1 MNNQGKGGFTMGKV
15 VLLVV
20 ALGTVGAAV
29 WGARHLMSQEE
40 EKERSENYWPA
51 RKSDFLVT
59 AKLTGTLVSTD
70 EVMLKSELEGH
81 STIQSVVEEGTKVEG
96 NFEYTIQAGDTLAG
110 IAAEHGKDELNIK
123 ALNEDYEEIDWD
135 ALETGQ
141 QIILPGDL
149 LLELDPLDLKRR
161 INQMEIT
168 VQRSENALQ
177 RLQGNLKTAKLSAAL
192 SLKVAENTHK
202 LAIMAKDKAINSTI
216 KNQIKDFKGSITN
229 LANKVAISEAKLNWL
244 RKLEEKKFLSKM
256 SLREEE
262 NRVAEYRHSISMAQA
277 NLDAYLKYDQVSML
291 SLRELAVDES
301 MVNIEKTQVSNTAN
315 LNDANASISTQHK
328 TLALEY
334 EALAD
339 LREQMANTRIYAPEP
354 GTVVYYAAHHWERQE
369 PVADGSNVRRGQ
381 KLIKL
386 PKDKSLKVDLSIP
399 QSMRAQLQ
407 RGMKAWVQVENGEP
421 LPGTLSV
428 LSTTVDTNR
437 KGHTQKSYFKGEIT
451 IDKAEF
457 PDSVSEGMMVTV
469 EIQVINLI
477 GENQRIKV
485 PNQCVTTKML
495 SEDIAET
502 GCWVLN
508 PETGIPGWRPVT
520 IEYSDE
526 NFIAIKEE
534 TSAGRG
540 LREGELIH
548 LSPLTQ
554 ADSLAD
560 SLNLEEGVT
569 DKGKVT
575 LGPPVPKEQL
585 EKEDELKKQKE
596 KEKAEKA
603 KKSS

>member
-1 MNNQGKGGFTMGKV
+1 
-15 VLLVV
+15 
-20 ALGTVGAAV
+20 
-29 WGARHLMSQEE
+29 
-40 EKERSENYWPA
+40 
-51 RKSDFLVT
+51 
-59 AKLTGTLVSTD
+59 
-70 EVMLKSELEGH
+70 MLKSELEGH
-81 STIQSVVEEGTKVEG
+81 TTIQSVVEEGTKVEG
-96 NFEYTIQAGDTLAG
+96 NFEYTIKEGDTLASM
-110 IAAEHGKDELNIK
+110 AAEHGKDELNIK
-123 ALNEDYEEIDWD
+123 ALNEDYEEINWD
-135 ALETGQ
+135 DLEAGQ
-141 QIILPGDL
+141 QITLPGDL

-168 VQRSENALQ
+168 VQKSENALH
-177 RLQGNLKTAKLSAAL
+177 RLQGNQKTTKLSATLA
-192 SLKVAENTHK
+192 LKVAENTHK
-202 LAIMAKDKAINSTI
+202 LAVMDKDKAVNSTI
-216 KNQIKDFKGSITN
+216 KNQIKDFRGSITN
-229 LANKVAISEAKLNWL
+229 LINRMAISEAKLKWY
-244 RKLEEKKFLSKM
+244 RQLEEKQFLASM
-256 SLREEE
+256 TLRDEEQKI
-262 NRVAEYRHSISMAQA
+262 AEFRHQIEMAQA

-301 MVNIEKTQVSNTAN
+301 MVNIEKTKVSNTAN
-315 LNDANASISTQHK
+315 LNDANASISTQQK

-339 LREQMANTRIYAPEP
+339 FREQMANTRIYAPEP
-354 GTVVYYAAHHWERQE
+354 GTVVYYAPHHWERQE

-399 QSMRAQLQ
+399 QSMRAQLK
-407 RGMKAWVQVENGEP
+407 RGMRAWVQVENGEP

-437 KGHTQKSYFKGEIT
+437 RGHTQKSYFKGEIT

-469 EIQVINLI
+469 EIQVVNLI

-495 SEDIAET
+495 SEDLAET
-502 GCWVLN
+502 GCWVLD
-508 PETGIPGWRPVT
+508 PRTGKPDWRPVT

-534 TSAGRG
+534 TIAGRG

-554 ADSLAD
+554 ADTLAD

-585 EKEDELKKQKE
+585 EKEDELKKE
-596 KEKAEKA
+596 KDKAEKS
-603 KKSS
+603 KKSSKQRAAQSGD

>member
-1 MNNQGKGGFTMGKV
+1 MGKV

-51 RKSDFLVT
+51 RKADFLVT

-123 ALNEDYEEIDWD
+123 ALNEDYEEINWD
-135 ALETGQ
+135 DLDAGQ
-141 QIILPGDL
+141 QITLPGRL

-168 VQRSENALQ
+168 VQKSENALQ
-177 RLQGNLKTAKLSAAL
+177 RLQGNLKTAKLSATL

-407 RGMKAWVQVENGEP
+407 RGMKAWVQVENGDP

-554 ADSLAD
+554 ADTLAD

-585 EKEDELKKQKE
+585 EKEDELKTQKE